1 MKRILIAIAIIL
13 LTAVACCPNQNTGVD
28 NDTVTPEEMV
38 SNAAAYDASRNAPVD
53 VSKFKKGNVVSVDKY
68 GNKHPVCTAYYGE
81 FNGHTWYVFYDNLAA
96 PAVQHDPLCACGGFK
111 VW

>member
-13 LTAVACCPNQNTGVD
+13 LTVVSCCPKQNC
-28 NDTVTPEEMV
+28 NTVTPEEMV

-53 VSKFKKGNVVSVDKY
+53 VSKFKKGYVVSVDRYGKKY
-68 GNKHPVCTAYYGE
+68 EVCTAYYGE